1 MDHTV
6 RGADQESRSN
16 VRCLLRSHVA
26 DVSQW
31 LCRQFSLWEPTALSS
46 PLYKRIEQYPSPHP
60 RAHVP
65 LMEPITTV
73 ASRLQ
78 AVKDRITRAARSVN
92 RQPNEITLLV
102 ASKTHPTERVREAWL
117 AGQTIFGEN
126 YLQEALAK
134 MPALADLPIQW
145 HFIGPIQS
153 NKTKRITENFAWVHS
168 VDRIKIADRLAKDR
182 PESLPALQ
190 ICLQVNVSG
199 EDSKSGVAP
208 EELAHLAAHVVR
220 LPRLKLR
227 GLMAVPEVTTATA
240 LQRSQ
245 FHMLW
250 ELFDRLK
257 RDGYELDTL
266 SMGMSEDMD
275 IAIAE
280 GATMVRIGTAILGP
294 RRYLIPEELAARAA
308 R

>member
-1 MDHTV
+1 
-6 RGADQESRSN
+6 
-16 VRCLLRSHVA
+16 
-26 DVSQW
+26 
-31 LCRQFSLWEPTALSS
+31 
-46 PLYKRIEQYPSPHP
+46 
-60 RAHVP
+60 
-65 LMEPITTV
+65 MEPITTV

-134 MPALADLPIQW
+134 MPALTDLSIEW

-168 VDRIKIADRLAKDR
+168 VDRVKIADRLAKDR
-182 PESLPALQ
+182 PESLPPLQ

-199 EDSKSGVAP
+199 EASKSGVAP
-208 EELAHLAAHVVR
+208 DELVQLAAHVVR

-227 GLMAVPEVTTATA
+227 GLMAVPELTTATA

-257 RDGYELDTL
+257 RGGYELDTL

-280 GATMVRIGTAILGP
+280 GATMVRVGTAIFGP
-294 RRYLIPEELAARAA
+294 RRYPIPEELAARVA

>member
-1 MDHTV
+1 M
-6 RGADQESRSN
+6 
-16 VRCLLRSHVA
+16 
-26 DVSQW
+26 
-31 LCRQFSLWEPTALSS
+31 
-46 PLYKRIEQYPSPHP
+46 
-60 RAHVP
+60 
-65 LMEPITTV
+65 TTTI

-78 AVKDRITRAARSVN
+78 AVHDRIATVAQSLGRH
-92 RQPNEITLLV
+92 PDEITLLA
-102 ASKTHPTERVREAWL
+102 ASKTNPAERLREACQ
-117 AGQTIFGEN
+117 AGQKIFGEN

-134 MPALADLPIQW
+134 MQQLNDLPIEW

-153 NKTKRITENFAWVHS
+153 NKTRRIAENFSWVHS

-182 PESLPALQ
+182 PESLPPLQ

-199 EDSKSGVAP
+199 EASKSGVAP
-208 EELAHLAAHVVR
+208 EELPSLASHAVR

-227 GLMAVPEVTTATA
+227 GLMAVPELTTATA

-280 GATMVRIGTAILGP
+280 GATMVRVGTAIFGP
-294 RRYLIPEELAARAA
+294 RRYLIPEEIAALAAKRAQE

>member
-1 MDHTV
+1 MTTI
-6 RGADQESRSN
+6 A
-16 VRCLLRSHVA
+16 
-26 DVSQW
+26 
-31 LCRQFSLWEPTALSS
+31 SS
-46 PLYKRIEQYPSPHP
+46 
-60 RAHVP
+60 
-65 LMEPITTV
+65 
-73 ASRLQ
+73 LQ
-78 AVKDRITRAARSVN
+78 AVNARIARVAQSVG
-92 RQPNEITLLV
+92 RQSGEITLLA
-102 ASKTHPTERVREAWL
+102 ASKTNPAEAVREAWL

-134 MPALADLPIQW
+134 MPALADLPIEW

-153 NKTKRITENFAWVHS
+153 NKTKRIAENFAWVHS
-168 VDRIKIADRLAKDR
+168 VDRARIADRLSKDR
-182 PESLPALQ
+182 SESLPPLQ

-208 EELAHLAAHVVR
+208 VEVTNLAAHVVR

-227 GLMAVPEVTTATA
+227 GLMAVPELTTATA

-245 FHMLW
+245 FHLLR
-250 ELFDRLK
+250 ELFDQLK
-257 RDGYELDTL
+257 RAGYELDTL

-280 GATMVRIGTAILGP
+280 GATMVRVGTAIFGP
-294 RRYLIPEELAARAA
+294 RRYPIPEELAARAA

>member
-1 MDHTV
+1 MIII
-6 RGADQESRSN
+6 A
-16 VRCLLRSHVA
+16 
-26 DVSQW
+26 
-31 LCRQFSLWEPTALSS
+31 SS
-46 PLYKRIEQYPSPHP
+46 
-60 RAHVP
+60 
-65 LMEPITTV
+65 
-73 ASRLQ
+73 LQ
-78 AVKDRITRAARSVN
+78 AVKARIARVAQSVDRR
-92 RQPNEITLLV
+92 PDEITLLV
-102 ASKTHPTERVREAWL
+102 ASKTHPAERVREAWL

-134 MPALADLPIQW
+134 MPALADLSIEW

-153 NKTKRITENFAWVHS
+153 NKTKRIAENFSWVHS
-168 VDRIKIADRLAKDR
+168 VDRVKIADRLAKDR
-182 PESLPALQ
+182 PESLPPLQ

-199 EDSKSGVAP
+199 EASKSGVAP
-208 EELAHLAAHVVR
+208 EELAQLAAHVVR

-227 GLMAVPEVTTATA
+227 GLMAVPELTTATA

-257 RDGYELDTL
+257 QDGYKLDTL

-280 GATMVRIGTAILGP
+280 GATMVRVGTAILGP
-294 RRYLIPEELAARAA
+294 RRYPIPEELAARAA

>member
-1 MDHTV
+1 MST
-6 RGADQESRSN
+6 N
-16 VRCLLRSHVA
+16 
-26 DVSQW
+26 
-31 LCRQFSLWEPTALSS
+31 
-46 PLYKRIEQYPSPHP
+46 I
-60 RAHVP
+60 
-65 LMEPITTV
+65 

-78 AVKDRITRAARSVN
+78 AVHPRIAKVAQSLDRK
-92 RQPNEITLLV
+92 PGEITLLA
-102 ASKTHPTERVREAWL
+102 ASKTNPAENLREAWV
-117 AGQTIFGEN
+117 AGQRVFGEN

-134 MPALADLPIQW
+134 MQHLTDLPIEW

-153 NKTKRITENFAWVHS
+153 NKTKRIAENFVWVHS
-168 VDRIKIADRLAKDR
+168 VDRVKIADRLAKDR
-182 PESLPALQ
+182 PKSLPPLQ

-199 EDSKSGVAP
+199 EASKSGVAP
-208 EELAHLAAHVVR
+208 EEVANLAAHVVR

-227 GLMAVPEVTTATA
+227 GLMAVPELTTATA

-245 FHMLW
+245 FYMLR

-280 GATMVRIGTAILGP
+280 GATTVRVGTAIFGP
-294 RRYLIPEELAARAA
+294 RRYPIPEELAARAA

>member
-1 MDHTV
+1 
-6 RGADQESRSN
+6 
-16 VRCLLRSHVA
+16 
-26 DVSQW
+26 
-31 LCRQFSLWEPTALSS
+31 
-46 PLYKRIEQYPSPHP
+46 
-60 RAHVP
+60 
-65 LMEPITTV
+65 MEPITTV

-92 RQPNEITLLV
+92 RRPNEITLLV
-102 ASKTHPTERVREAWL
+102 ASKTHPAERVREAWL

-134 MPALADLPIQW
+134 MPALTDLPIEW

-168 VDRIKIADRLAKDR
+168 VDRVKIADRLTKDR
-182 PESLPALQ
+182 PESLPPLQ

-199 EDSKSGVAP
+199 EASKSGVAP
-208 EELAHLAAHVVR
+208 DELVQLAAHVVR

-227 GLMAVPEVTTATA
+227 GLMAVPELTTATA

-250 ELFDRLK
+250 ELFDQLK
-257 RDGYELDTL
+257 RSGYELDTL

-280 GATMVRIGTAILGP
+280 GATMVRVGTAIFGP
-294 RRYLIPEELAARAA
+294 RRYPIPEELAARAA